1 MWLHQTMSSLWRDKS
16 EWEAVPAKCW
26 KPILHKPPSPA
37 AWPSHL
43 DANPRRLRV
52 LWAQPCRENTSCSAS
67 RPQIEAARVG
77 GGETIERDQGGQTP
91 PRCPQPRSPQM
102 YEDRGGVRQP
112 PCQGLPCSQITKADV
127 HAAGE
132 VTPGGLRL
140 WPVQPSLQNKE
151 KGGVHV
157 ELRAGNA
164 SCPLE
169 EHLVYPCHY

>member
-1 MWLHQTMSSLWRDKS
+1 MNCDCAINLPLPLFFLGCFGIWSLEIFSFTIQNECFSLQVYFSTISCGFLTFFPYLLSRILIQLFS
-16 EWEAVPAKCW
+16 GY
-26 KPILHKPPSPA
+26 PI
-37 AWPSHL
+37 WVYYF
-43 DANPRRLRV
+43 V
-52 LWAQPCRENTSCSAS
+52 LLPDIPFAFSC
-67 RPQIEAARVG
+67 
-77 GGETIERDQGGQTP
+77 
-91 PRCPQPRSPQM
+91 CPLNMMLQNSLQ
-102 YEDRGGVRQP
+102 
-112 PCQGLPCSQITKADV
+112 PCQGLPCSQITKVDV